1 MIEYAV
7 HTEFQQWYDQNRKQE
22 CEAQQPSDLKMLHSP
37 TKSRSKST
45 KVLAEGEQLLQN
57 LREEIEKLKQERDM
71 AQEALISANNQ
82 IEQLEMQLAA
92 TLANKSDIEKER
104 DDDHTLRK
112 DLENILAEE
121 RQRRKDAEDERD
133 QLRQLLSLSEK
144 SMDELRQHLRERSEE
159 ELSIPSCD
167 LRLTNVKL
175 GGGSYGEV
183 RIAYWKECPVA
194 VKMLYEVLTT
204 SKHNIDLLMQ
214 EASVAW
220 KIHHPNVASVCGVT
234 LEMESKQTKAWI
246 IMELLQASMT
256 AVINE
261 SLRSESQAL
270 TLREKVDMAHD
281 SLSGLNYLHSLVSE
295 SSG

>member
-1 MIEYAV
+1 
-7 HTEFQQWYDQNRKQE
+7 
-22 CEAQQPSDLKMLHSP
+22 
-37 TKSRSKST
+37 
-45 KVLAEGEQLLQN
+45 
-57 LREEIEKLKQERDM
+57 
-71 AQEALISANNQ
+71 
-82 IEQLEMQLAA
+82 
-92 TLANKSDIEKER
+92 
-104 DDDHTLRK
+104 
-112 DLENILAEE
+112 
-121 RQRRKDAEDERD
+121 
-133 QLRQLLSLSEK
+133 
-144 SMDELRQHLRERSEE
+144 
-159 ELSIPSCD
+159 
-167 LRLTNVKL
+167 
-175 GGGSYGEV
+175 
-183 RIAYWKECPVA
+183 
-194 VKMLYEVLTT
+194 MLYEVLTT